1 MYPSDLS
8 DQQWAKLEPLLCQRI
23 VGKHAGGRP
32 RRYPLRRVVDAVL
45 YVVRTG
51 CQWRQLPK
59 DFPPWKSVY
68 EEFRRWRRTGLWVR
82 IGRALRKELRQKLG
96 RSEQPTAAII
106 DSQSVKTALKGDDRG
121 YDAGKKIK
129 GRKRHIAV
137 DTEGLLLAVVIHSA
151 GIQDRVGA
159 RALLL
164 QLAALFCT
172 IRTIFADSAYTGTL
186 VEWVRALFG
195 WTLTIVKRTEAHR
208 FVVLPKRWVVE
219 RTFAWLGWSRRL
231 SKDYEVRPDTAEA
244 MIHIAAAHLMLRRL
258 A

>member
-121 YDAGKKIK
+121 YDGS
-129 GRKRHIAV
+129 H
-137 DTEGLLLAVVIHSA
+137 GL
-151 GIQDRVGA
+151 
-159 RALLL
+159 
-164 QLAALFCT
+164 F
-172 IRTIFADSAYTGTL
+172 
-186 VEWVRALFG
+186 
-195 WTLTIVKRTEAHR
+195 
-208 FVVLPKRWVVE
+208 
-219 RTFAWLGWSRRL
+219 
-231 SKDYEVRPDTAEA
+231 
-244 MIHIAAAHLMLRRL
+244 
-258 A
+258 

>member
-8 DQQWAKLEPLLCQRI
+8 DKQWAKLEPLLCQRLA
-23 VGKHAGGRP
+23 GKHAGGRP
-32 RRYPLRRVVDAVL
+32 RLYPLRRVVDAVL
-45 YVVRTG
+45 YVVKTG

-68 EEFRRWRRTGLWVR
+68 EEFRRWRRTGLWAR
-82 IGRALRKELRQKLG
+82 ISRALRNQLRQKLG
-96 RSEQPTAAII
+96 RSAQPTAAII
-106 DSQSVKTALKGDDRG
+106 DSQSVKTTLKGKGRG

-137 DTEGLLLAVVIHSA
+137 DTEGLLLAVVVHSA

-164 QLAALFCT
+164 RLAALFCT

>member
-219 RTFAWLGWSRRL
+219 RTFAWLGWSRRQG
-231 SKDYEVRPDTAEA
+231 
-244 MIHIAAAHLMLRRL
+244 L
-258 A
+258 ATRVAYRQKPSTI